1 MMPDILRKEETAF
14 AGDDRVVPFQ
24 VEGLD
29 VRGRAV
35 TLGPLTDTILSR
47 HKYPAPVARL
57 LSETIALTVLLG
69 TSLKFQGKLIIQT
82 QTDGPVNLL
91 VADFT
96 APDGVR
102 AYARFDDEALA
113 QAVKDGKT
121 EPHELLGKGVLAF
134 TIDQGANTQR
144 YQGIVALDGETL
156 EEAAAAYFRQSEQ
169 IPTKVRLASAELFDR
184 DENGKPRHTYRAGGL
199 LVQFLPEAPERMRQ
213 RDLHGGDGDDGA
225 HALEDDDTWA
235 EAQMLASTA
244 DAEELTD
251 PGQGVERLLYRLFH
265 ERGVRAYNAQPVFD
279 RCSCSEDKIRGV
291 ISGFSA
297 EEIASTVEED
307 EITVTCE
314 FCSTTYRF
322 KPEEFS
328 QALQAGGIEGK
339 RGYGDVERLAGLVF
353 HVVMPVHHA

>member
-1 MMPDILRKEETAF
+1 MTLDLFNPAGF

-35 TLGPLTDTILSR
+35 TLGPLTDTILNR

-69 TSLKFQGKLIIQT
+69 TSLKFEGKLIVQT
-82 QTDGPVNLL
+82 QSDGPVSFL

-102 AYARFDDEALA
+102 AYARFNEDAVK
-113 QAVKDGKT
+113 QAVREGRT

-144 YQGIVALDGETL
+144 YQGIVSLDGETL

-169 IPTKVRLASAELFDR
+169 IPTLVKLASAEFYDR
-184 DENGKPRHTYRAGGL
+184 DPNGKPRHSYRAGGL
-199 LVQFLPEAPERMRQ
+199 VVQFLPDAPERLRQ
-213 RDLHGGDGDDGA
+213 RDLHGGDGDPGQDFE
-225 HALEDDDTWA
+225 EDDNWA
-235 EAQMLASTA
+235 EAQMLAATA
-244 DAEELTD
+244 GAEELTD
-251 PGQGVERLLYRLFH
+251 PSLGVERLLYRLFH
-265 ERGVRAYNAQPVFD
+265 ERGVRVYDAQPVFD
-279 RCSCSEDKIRGV
+279 RCSCSEEKIRGV

-297 EEIASTVEED
+297 EEIESTIED
-307 EITVTCE
+307 GEIRATCE
-314 FCSTTYRF
+314 FCSTEYRF
-322 KPEEFS
+322 DPKEFENR
-328 QALQAGGIEGK
+328 A
-339 RGYGDVERLAGLVF
+339 
-353 HVVMPVHHA
+353 